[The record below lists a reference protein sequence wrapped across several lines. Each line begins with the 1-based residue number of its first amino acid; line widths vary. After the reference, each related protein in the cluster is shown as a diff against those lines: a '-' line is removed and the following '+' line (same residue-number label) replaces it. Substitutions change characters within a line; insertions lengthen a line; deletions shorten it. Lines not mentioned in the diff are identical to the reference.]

1 MLSNIHEDPN
11 PWLRLERQ
19 SFRISEFFQYYQD
32 KVQVAPD
39 LAIDYFH
46 VERPRSATI
55 VAQTGHGEIAMLRQY
70 RYPVHAWC
78 WELPA
83 GAFIAG
89 KDQDLQDTARRELQE
104 ETGII
109 CQTLK
114 EIGHFYV
121 ASHLTNETTY
131 VFIAT
136 IKELAESNVEV
147 SEILSLHFVPVT
159 RALDMA
165 RRGEIHD
172 GPSALALLL
181 AETRLIP
188 AR

>member
-1 MLSNIHEDPN
+1 MFSNIYEDSN
-11 PWLRLERQ
+11 LWLRLERQ
-19 SFRISEFFQYYQD
+19 SFHISEFFRYYRD
-32 KVQVAPD
+32 KVQVAPG
-39 LAIDYFH
+39 LVIDYFY

-55 VAQTGHGEIAMLRQY
+55 VAQTDNGEIAMLRQY

-89 KDQDLQDTARRELQE
+89 KDQDLQDTAKRELHE

-109 CQTLK
+109 CQTLE

-121 ASHLTNETTY
+121 ASHLTNEATY
-131 VFIAT
+131 VFIGT
-136 IKELAESNVEV
+136 IKEIAESHVEV
-147 SEILSLHFVPVT
+147 SETLSLQFVPVA
-159 RALDMA
+159 RALDMVH
-165 RRGEIHD
+165 RGEIHD

-181 AETRLIP
+181 AETRLIS